1 MNGITQIFFGSLMV
15 AFTGALMPGPMF
27 TLVITS
33 VAKKGFWTSV
43 FIVVGH
49 SILELL
55 IVISF
60 YLGILKYLDNPLVV
74 KIISILGGAFL
85 IYMAADII
93 VSILRKKVKL
103 DLDTNKKIA
112 ENLGTKNTFVIVGKG
127 ILISLA
133 NPYWYIWWVTI
144 GATFMLQS
152 VAHNIGGVSA
162 FYTGHILADFIYGY
176 TIINDI
182 TARDLQKNEGQ
193 WFRAKSFDTF
203 APIGPVI
210 VPSDAIEDAQN
221 LNLKSYVNGELRQ
234 NSNTSEM
241 IFKINELI
249 SFISF
254 SMTLDPGD
262 LIATGTP
269 AGVGIFSKEKKLL
282 NPGDKIVCEIEKIGQ
297 LLNEV
302 SL

>member
-1 MNGITQIFFGSLMV
+1 
-15 AFTGALMPGPMF
+15 
-27 TLVITS
+27 
-33 VAKKGFWTSV
+33 
-43 FIVVGH
+43 
-49 SILELL
+49 
-55 IVISF
+55 
-60 YLGILKYLDNPLVV
+60 LDNIVKTENLKIPDINNYRPGKIVCVGMNYSSHIKEQDGRFPEKPVLFAKANGSVIKNGE
-74 KIISILGGAFL
+74 KIIYPPQVKELDYEVELAV
-85 IYMAADII
+85 II
-93 VSILRKKVKL
+93 GRTAK
-103 DLDTNKKIA
+103 NIA
-112 ENLGTKNTFVIVGKG
+112 PENIK
-127 ILISLA
+127 
-133 NPYWYIWWVTI
+133 
-144 GATFMLQS
+144 
-152 VAHNIGGVSA
+152 
-162 FYTGHILADFIYGY
+162 DFIYGY

-210 VPSDAIEDAQN
+210 VPRDKIEDPQN

-241 IFKINELI
+241 IFKINDLI

-254 SMTLDPGD
+254 SMTLDRGD

-297 LLNEV
+297 LVNEV